1 MMARRQRS
9 PTVTSGWPTV
19 TSGGPAL
26 RPAWPAA
33 RSGAPAVRSGWPT
46 ATGTS
51 PVTGTWPM
59 ATGGWPTAMGAW
71 AVTARRPTATG
82 SRPVATGTRRA
93 RDAAQMADRRP
104 RAGTAP
110 VRTRV
115 ALLAGA
121 ALAALLA
128 AGCATIPDSGPVASA
143 PLPAPSGAGACCGL
157 IVEGPQSS
165 WSPQQVVSGFLL
177 ASANFAHD
185 HGIARQY
192 LTPSASKSWRPGS
205 QVTILAQTPTVYQ
218 PPQRLAG
225 QENRASVV
233 VSWQAVATLNG
244 NGQYFAGAR
253 GGGSRQQV
261 FTLVLVKGQWLIDGL
276 PGASSGQVSHE
287 LLLPSVLFHL
297 DYTPRNLYF
306 YAQPDQLLVPDPVFV
321 PVESSDPVTTLV
333 TGLLTSPNGWL
344 ENAAVTAFPPG
355 ARVRKVQVLP
365 GPPGAKTAIVDI
377 GLPRSTPPSTIAA
390 MAAQL
395 VWTLTSPA
403 YSPALI
409 QAVKL
414 KINGRTWTLGPG
426 GAVQDFNDYKRY
438 IPRAPRDENMY
449 YVATN
454 GAVRMFGKQAHSVA
468 VPGQAGT
475 GQVPLSKIAVSKDG
489 HYLAGIA
496 GPATTVYTESLDAA
510 ARQHASAAELSL
522 HSRLTGTGFSALS
535 WDSAGDLWVAGRVHG
550 SPGVWVIPAAKG
562 AAVQVTLPFGL
573 GPVTGLRVAP
583 DGARVAL
590 IVGTG
595 SASRMLLGAVARTGA
610 GVGIIHTAPLAPGLV
625 GLSALTWYDEDH
637 VLAITQAAI
646 GTRLWDVPVN
656 GAGAILK

>member
-1 MMARRQRS
+1 
-9 PTVTSGWPTV
+9 
-19 TSGGPAL
+19 
-26 RPAWPAA
+26 
-33 RSGAPAVRSGWPT
+33 
-46 ATGTS
+46 
-51 PVTGTWPM
+51 
-59 ATGGWPTAMGAW
+59 
-71 AVTARRPTATG
+71 
-82 SRPVATGTRRA
+82 
-93 RDAAQMADRRP
+93 MADRRP

-218 PPQRLAG
+218 PPQRMAG

-344 ENAAVTAFPPG
+344 ANAAVTAFPPG

-377 GLPRSTPPSTIAA
+377 GLPRDTPPSTIAA

-595 SASRMLLGAVARTGA
+595 TASRMLLGAIAHSGA
-610 GVGIIHTAPLAPGLV
+610 GVAIIHTAPLAPGLV

-656 GAGAILK
+656 GAAAILKSAQPGMASIAADGQQNNLYAGMTTGQLENEAVLGGIWRDFTAGSYATYPG